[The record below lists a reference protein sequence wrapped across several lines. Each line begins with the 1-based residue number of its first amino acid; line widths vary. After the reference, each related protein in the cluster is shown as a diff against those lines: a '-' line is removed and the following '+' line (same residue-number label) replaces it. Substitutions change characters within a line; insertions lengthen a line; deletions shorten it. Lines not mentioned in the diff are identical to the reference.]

1 MAWLYTYGDVKPVV
15 FRLVD
20 SGGNKVTGHTFLSDD
35 LYWSGW
41 NGSVWSTFAAD
52 GLNVSEVGRGFYMWT
67 PSAASKTQYEI
78 VVLDILDSAASTFID
93 NAIIVQTGGNAAAYQ
108 DG

>member
-15 FRLVD
+15 FRLID
-20 SGGNKVTGHTFLSDD
+20 SSGNKLASHTFVLND

-41 NGSVWSTFAAD
+41 NGSSWSTFAAD
-52 GLNVSEVGRGFYMWT
+52 GTNVSEIGRGFYMWT
-67 PSAASKTQYEI
+67 PSATSKTQYEI
-78 VVLDILDSAASTFID
+78 VVLDIEDSTGATYID
-93 NAIIVQTGGNAAAYQ
+93 NAIIVQTGGDTAAYQ

>member
-1 MAWLYTYGDVKPVV
+1 
-15 FRLVD
+15 
-20 SGGNKVTGHTFLSDD
+20 
-35 LYWSGW
+35 
-41 NGSVWSTFAAD
+41 
-52 GLNVSEVGRGFYMWT
+52 MWT